1 MKLDFK
7 IAAEKDVP
15 EILKMMEQFNSI
27 DNYPFD
33 KGQTRENLLLFLADQ
48 NLGRAWVID
57 SDNLIIGY
65 IILAFGFSFEYGGRD
80 AFIDE
85 LFLKPEYRQQG
96 VGTLAMDFIEVQAL
110 KLGIKVV
117 HLELEQH
124 TEGGAKLYRQKGF
137 KHNDRFLLSKKI
149 SALKVDE

>member
-1 MKLDFK
+1 MKIDFK
-7 IAAEKDVP
+7 IAGEKDVP

-33 KGQTRENLLLFLADQ
+33 KGQTKENLLLFLADQ

-57 SDNLIIGY
+57 SENLIIGY

-85 LFLKPEYRQQG
+85 LFLKSEYRQKG
-96 VGTLAMDFIEVQAL
+96 IGKLAMDFIQDEAIG
-110 KLGIKVV
+110 LGIKVV
-117 HLELEQH
+117 HLEVEKH
-124 TEGGAKLYRQKGF
+124 NEKGAKLYRKKGYED
-137 KHNDRFLLSKKI
+137 NGRVLLSKKI
-149 SALKVDE
+149 IDNKGI